1 MNATTLDQALET
13 VMRLPVEQQE
23 MLLEIMHRRHIEAR
37 RKEIAQDAQASLA
50 AFRTGDLNV
59 QSAENIIVELHEIL
73 DDEE

>member
-1 MNATTLDQALET
+1 MQQHLKT

-50 AFRTGDLNV
+50 TFRAGDLNV
-59 QSAENIIVELHEIL
+59 QSAENIADELKLKHKKPGSHN
-73 DDEE
+73 